1 MRDSQAN
8 INEATHKYTV
18 FLKGTNIVYQLELGS
33 LTVKAQDKC
42 IFINHYTARFII
54 HPFA

>member
-8 INEATHKYTV
+8 INEVTHKYTV